1 MHTTSIQEELKLIE
15 KERARLAD
23 KEKELNEKLK
33 AQAEAEKQLQSLFE
47 QSGYPT
53 PRALVIALMKKY
65 GVRVTGSAT
74 EGRRKR
80 TTITAQIRDDVKGAV
95 NGGSSKNQASKQ
107 FEISYFVINKI
118 IDGKYDH
125 L

>member
-1 MHTTSIQEELKLIE
+1 MQTTDIQEELKLIE

-23 KEKELNEKLK
+23 KEKELQEKLEAQ
-33 AQAEAEKQLQSLFE
+33 AQAEKHLQTLFE

-53 PRALVIALMKKY
+53 PRALIVALMKKY
-65 GVRVTGSAT
+65 SVKVNGMPA

-80 TTITAQIRDDVKGAV
+80 TTITAQIRDDIKAAV
-95 NGGSSKNQASKQ
+95 NGGLSKNQASKQ
-107 FEISYFVINKI
+107 FEISYLVVNKI
-118 IDGKYDH
+118 MEGNYDQ

>member
-1 MHTTSIQEELKLIE
+1 MHTTDIQEELKLIE
-15 KERARLAD
+15 KERARLAE
-23 KEKELNEKLK
+23 KEKELQEKLE
-33 AQAEAEKQLQSLFE
+33 AQAEAEKRLQSIFE

-53 PRALVIALMKKY
+53 PRALIIALMKKY

-80 TTITAQIRDDVKGAV
+80 TTITAEIRDEVKGV
-95 NGGSSKNQASKQ
+95 VSGGLSKNQASKKL
-107 FEISYFVINKI
+107 EISYLVINKI